1 MDKAKS
7 VLRYY
12 VFCNTLKDVV
22 RTGWKD
28 WRVSRERLESI
39 AEHIYGVQMLAIAMK
54 SEYDYDVDIEKVI
67 KMLAVHETEEIVI
80 GDLTLFDIDRETKA
94 EIGHK
99 AVQKIFGG
107 LIDGEEYIDLIMEFD
122 ERKTK
127 EAIFAYHCD
136 KLEADIQA
144 RIYDLEGCVNDI
156 NPKENERY
164 KKSEDVKNL
173 LDKNMSWGQMWIRYG
188 QNRYNYDKN
197 FTEVSQ
203 FAFDNDILSF
213 RDEIEK

>member
-12 VFCNTLKDVV
+12 VFCNTLKGVV
-22 RTGWKD
+22 RTGWRD

-107 LIDGEEYIDLIMEFD
+107 LIGGKEYIDLIMEFD